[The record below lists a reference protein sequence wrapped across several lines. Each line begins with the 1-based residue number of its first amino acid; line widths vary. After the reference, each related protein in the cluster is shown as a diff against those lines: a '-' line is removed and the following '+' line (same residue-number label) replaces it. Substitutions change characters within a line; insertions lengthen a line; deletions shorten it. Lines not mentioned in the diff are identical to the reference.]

1 METKKCDIIIIG
13 AGVVGC
19 AIARELS
26 IKYPDKKITVL
37 EKLKN
42 AGLET
47 SSFNS
52 GVLHSGIHQ
61 NPNFLKSK
69 LARQGNKMAIEYAKR
84 NSLPI
89 LEHGMLIAI
98 SGKSIMEGLWKEW
111 RSLWH
116 LLKNGWEQKINFELL
131 PSGAIKELE
140 PNINA
145 VGGIFLPDVC
155 VIDPLQFTQC
165 LKNEAE
171 KNGTRFCFS
180 NGVIGIINLSQSRIV
195 FTANNQYEASVVINA
210 AGLYA
215 DEIANG
221 TSCNK
226 YKIYPW
232 RGEYYEVLEE
242 KRNLVRR
249 LVYPVMPSNS
259 PSKGIHFSPR
269 VDGRLF
275 IGPNARL
282 IGAKYFYDYDKTPV
296 EVFLKSVQH
305 FCPELQAKD
314 LKWAYSGI
322 RPKLTDQAEE
332 SDFVIRLDGKNPPL
346 VNLIGIESPG
356 LSASMAIA
364 EYVVNLLKDLI
375 TPRSL

>member
-1 METKKCDIIIIG
+1 M
-13 AGVVGC
+13 VGC

-26 IKYPDKKITVL
+26 IKYPNKKIIVL

-61 NPNFLKSK
+61 NQNFLKSK
-69 LARQGNKMAIEYAKR
+69 LAREGNKTAIEYAK
-84 NSLPI
+84 NHSLPI
-89 LEHGMLIAI
+89 LECGMLIAI
-98 SGKSIMEGLWKEW
+98 SGKSILEGLWKEW

-145 VGGIFLPDVC
+145 VGGIFLPDIC

-165 LKNEAE
+165 LRKEAE
-171 KNGTRFCFS
+171 KNGTRFFFNEKATDFLNIS
-180 NGVIGIINLSQSRIV
+180 NNKCLV
-195 FTANNQYEASVVINA
+195 FTADNCYTTDAVINA

-215 DEIANG
+215 GEIAKKAGFDN
-221 TSCNK
+221 

-232 RGEYYEVLEE
+232 RGEYYEVLGE

-249 LVYPVMPSNS
+249 LIYPAVPQNS

-269 VDGRLF
+269 VDGKLF
-275 IGPNARL
+275 IGPNAHP
-282 IGAKYFYDYDKTPV
+282 IGTKYTRHFYDYDKTPV

-314 LKWAYSGI
+314 LQWAYAGI
-322 RPKLTDQAEE
+322 RAKLTDNGEE
-332 SDFVIRLDGKNPPL
+332 SDFIIHLDGKNPPF

-364 EYVVNLLKDLI
+364 KYVADLLKI
-375 TPRSL
+375 

>member
-26 IKYPDKKITVL
+26 IKYPDKKIIVL
-37 EKLKN
+37 EKLKD

-47 SSFNS
+47 SSLNS

-61 NPNFLKSK
+61 NPNFFKSK
-69 LARQGNKMAIEYAKR
+69 LARKGNKMAIEYTKR
-84 NSLPI
+84 NSLPL
-89 LEHGMLIAI
+89 LECGMLIAI

-131 PSGAIKELE
+131 PSGAIQELE

-165 LKNEAE
+165 LRKEAE
-171 KNGTRFCFS
+171 KNGTQFFFG
-180 NGVIGIINLSQSRIV
+180 NGVVGIINLSQSRIV
-195 FTANNQYEASVVINA
+195 FTANNQYETSVVINA

-215 DEIANG
+215 DEIAAKAGFDN
-221 TSCNK
+221 

-232 RGEYYEVLEE
+232 RGEYYEVLGE
-242 KRNLVRR
+242 KRNLVKR
-249 LVYPVMPSNS
+249 LVYPVMPRNS
-259 PSKGIHFSPR
+259 PSKGIHLSPR

-275 IGPNARL
+275 IGPNARP
-282 IGAKYFYDYDKTPV
+282 IGAKHFYDYDKTPV
-296 EVFLKSVQH
+296 EVFLKSVRQ
-305 FCPELQAKD
+305 FYPELRAED

-322 RPKLTDQAEE
+322 RPKLTDDGEE
-332 SDFVIRLDGKNPPL
+332 SDFIIRLDTKNMPF

-364 EYVVNLLKDLI
+364 EYVADLLKI
-375 TPRSL
+375 

>member
-1 METKKCDIIIIG
+1 MKTEKCDIVIIG

-26 IKYPDKKITVL
+26 IKYPDKKIVVL
-37 EKLKN
+37 EKLKD

-69 LARQGNKMAIEYAKR
+69 LAKEGNKMAVEYAR
-84 NSLPI
+84 SHSLPI
-89 LEHGMLIAI
+89 LGCGMLIAI

-131 PSGAIKELE
+131 SSLEIKELE
-140 PNINA
+140 PNINT

-165 LKNEAE
+165 LKNETE
-171 KNGTRFCFS
+171 KNGAQFCF
-180 NGVIGIINLSQSRIV
+180 NDGVIGFINTSDARFV
-195 FTANNQYEASVVINA
+195 FTSNNSYETNTIINA

-215 DEIANG
+215 DEIAKKAGFDN
-221 TSCNK
+221 
-226 YKIYPW
+226 YQIYPW
-232 RGEYYEVLEE
+232 RGEYYEIIGER
-242 KRNLVRR
+242 RNLTRR
-249 LVYPVMPSNS
+249 LIYPAVPQNS

-269 VDGRLF
+269 IDGRLF
-275 IGPNARL
+275 IGPNARPV
-282 IGAKYFYDYDKTPV
+282 GAKHFYDYDKTPV
-296 EVFLKSVQH
+296 EIFLKSVQQ
-305 FCPELQAKD
+305 FCPELRAED
-314 LKWAYSGI
+314 LRWAYSGI
-322 RPKLTDQAEE
+322 RPKLTNRAEE
-332 SDFVIRLDGKNPPL
+332 SDFIIRLDDKNPPF

-364 EYVVNLLKDLI
+364 KYVANLLKNL
-375 TPRSL
+375 